1 MSVEQENLTKQKYL
15 KNGGTIFFI
24 SLMAAFV
31 PLSTDLYLPALNDMC
46 DIFNASYSLVNMT
59 LTMFFFFY
67 AVGIVLW
74 GPLSDKY
81 GRKKILIIGNIIY
94 LIASIVCALAPNVYV
109 LLTARIFH
117 GLGAGA
123 ITSVSLALVKDC
135 YSGRMRETILSI
147 VQTMSG
153 VAPMVAPV
161 LGAILLKFFN
171 WEASFVVLAVISALN
186 LLLAI
191 LYQETLSP
199 AEAIKGS
206 IFNSFVRL
214 FKVCQNGK
222 FMLLVFLFGIF
233 NFAFMGY
240 IATSSY
246 IYQDF
251 FGLSKTHYSYFFAA
265 NAAISMIAPMFYVK
279 FMLGMNKK
287 LLATVCLS
295 IFVVS
300 GVLMLSFGSLSP
312 WLFLFTLIPYSAIGS
327 IIRPFSSNLQLLQQ
341 EGDTGSASSMI
352 NVIPTI
358 FGCIGMTVIPMGAN
372 LVTTLALSI
381 TVTSAIQLISWLI
394 LLKSKIQI
402 NGL

>member
-81 GRKKILIIGNIIY
+81 GRKKILIIGNVIY

-171 WEASFVVLAVISALN
+171 WEAQLRRFSRNFRSESSLGHPLSGDIEPRRG
-186 LLLAI
+186 
-191 LYQETLSP
+191 YQRQYL
-199 AEAIKGS
+199 
-206 IFNSFVRL
+206 
-214 FKVCQNGK
+214 
-222 FMLLVFLFGIF
+222 
-233 NFAFMGY
+233 
-240 IATSSY
+240 
-246 IYQDF
+246 
-251 FGLSKTHYSYFFAA
+251 
-265 NAAISMIAPMFYVK
+265 
-279 FMLGMNKK
+279 
-287 LLATVCLS
+287 
-295 IFVVS
+295 
-300 GVLMLSFGSLSP
+300 
-312 WLFLFTLIPYSAIGS
+312 
-327 IIRPFSSNLQLLQQ
+327 
-341 EGDTGSASSMI
+341 
-352 NVIPTI
+352 
-358 FGCIGMTVIPMGAN
+358 
-372 LVTTLALSI
+372 
-381 TVTSAIQLISWLI
+381 
-394 LLKSKIQI
+394 
-402 NGL
+402 